1 MTLTSRAPGLL
12 STVLLAWVRPVMHKA
27 RAGLT
32 ERDVPS
38 STVYDTEDAGPGVR
52 VWHTRFEEV
61 LAVGRPKGQDGS
73 LPVRAVVLALCA
85 PFWASIAIITAV
97 KALADALLFAPPML
111 LRQLTQVGMPV
122 GKGRGGAAFAA
133 ASQGNGVR
141 GRIGLSSGP
150 KFVLVAT
157 LPTRPHT
164 RRSQPPRGQCGCIV
178 LLNLHKL

>member
-97 KALADALLFAPPML
+97 KAVADALLFAPPML

-122 GKGRGGAAFAA
+122 GREGEGR
-133 ASQGNGVR
+133 R
-141 GRIGLSSGP
+141 L
-150 KFVLVAT
+150 
-157 LPTRPHT
+157 LPPAKET
-164 RRSQPPRGQCGCIV
+164 G
-178 LLNLHKL
+178 